1 MISRKHEIIRFA
13 LYALVVVLLN
23 IALQTVFFRIDLTA
37 NDTYSLTRAS
47 RTMVSELEEPLTIKV
62 YITENL
68 PQPYN
73 NLEQT
78 LKDTLQEYALAGN
91 KNFNYDIFLI
101 KNLDKEKSGSSDEY
115 EQDARSYGINPI
127 QIQQVDQ
134 SEINLTSAYMG
145 AAFIHADMIETI
157 PVINPN
163 ENIEYLITSTVMK
176 MQEKTSKLLS
186 LEEDIKLRLYLSSSI
201 FGIAGDLRTYPEQL
215 EAVVDSLN
223 KTNYNRISFEW
234 IDPDNQDAPDADNY
248 NFSAFSFKDD
258 LGRVQ
263 DYYASAVIEY
273 GDDFT
278 SFDVLSRGLFGYSI
292 QDPAEIEDQLNG
304 VVERLIGI
312 GNKIVWLTGH
322 NTISPYG
329 SQQQQQ
335 YAEPTV
341 NSFMNLSSSRYSIK
355 PVQLANEL
363 LPDDAGSMIIARPQP
378 FTQYTDW
385 ELYQIDQ
392 FLMKGGNIAVFTDGF
407 MEYIP
412 QQQGMQAQQQPV
424 YIPRNTGL
432 EKLLEHY
439 GVTVEKAFVMD
450 ENCFRQ
456 QQQTASGIVDIP
468 IYFAP
473 QIKADRINTE
483 LPYMDGIS
491 GLITLN
497 NSPVKI
503 NEDLPEGRT
512 ASILFSSS
520 EDSWIVDDPQQ
531 INLYNP
537 TMIFPPTNPEEKGSR
552 PLAAVVEGS
561 FTSYFADKG
570 VPPQPEAED
579 QSPENGENEPSEE
592 YLIEMDRISREENMV
607 KATDSGK
614 LYVFGSSM
622 AISDNLVDQNGTSTN
637 SIMIMNIIDDM
648 NGNGDFSLMRKKG
661 LNYSPL
667 NETEPAAKTFV
678 KTFNM
683 AFIPILVILA
693 GLLVWFRWHRR
704 QKKIASMFME
714 VDGE

>member
-1 MISRKHEIIRFA
+1 MNRRHEIIRFA

-37 NDTYSLTRAS
+37 NNTYSLTRAS
-47 RTMVSELEEPLTIKV
+47 RSMVSELEEPLTIKV

-78 LKDTLQEYALAGN
+78 IRDTLQEYSLAGN
-91 KNFNYDIFLI
+91 KNFNYDIYLI
-101 KNLDKEKSGSSDEY
+101 KNLDEEKAESSNDF
-115 EQDARSYGINPI
+115 EQDARGYGINPI

-145 AAFIHADMIETI
+145 AAFIHADMIETV

-163 ENIEYLITSTVMK
+163 ENFEYLITSTVMK

-186 LEEDIKLRLYLSSSI
+186 LEDDIHLKLYLSSSI
-201 FGIAGDLRTYPEQL
+201 FGLAGELRTYPEQL
-215 EAVVDSLN
+215 EAVADSLN
-223 KTNYNRISFEW
+223 KTNYNRISYEW
-234 IDPDNQDAPDADNY
+234 IDPDGQPVPETEDY
-248 NFSAFSFKDD
+248 GFSAFSFKDD
-258 LGRVQ
+258 FGRVNK
-263 DYYASAVIEY
+263 YYASAVIEY
-273 GDDFT
+273 GDNFT

-322 NTISPYG
+322 GTISPYS
-329 SQQQQQ
+329 SQQQQ
-335 YAEPTV
+335 YGEPTV
-341 NSFMNLSSSRYSIK
+341 ASVMNLISSRYSIK
-355 PVQLANEL
+355 TADLSTEL

-378 FTQYTDW
+378 FMPYTDW

-392 FLMKGGNIAVFTDGF
+392 FLMKGGNVAVFMDGF
-407 MEYIP
+407 MEYLP
-412 QQQGMQAQQQPV
+412 QQQGMQMQQQAPV
-424 YIPRNTGL
+424 YIPRSTGL

-439 GVTVEKAFVMD
+439 GVSVEQSYVMD
-450 ENCFRQ
+450 ENCFHQ
-456 QQQTASGIVDIP
+456 QQQSAQGIMDIP
-468 IYFAP
+468 VYFAP
-473 QIKADRINTE
+473 QIKPEKINE
-483 LPYMDGIS
+483 EIPYMQGIK

-503 NEDLPEGRT
+503 SEELPEGRT
-512 ASILFSSS
+512 ASVLFSSS
-520 EDSWIVDDPQQ
+520 DDSWIVDDPQQ

-537 TMIFPPTNPEEKGSR
+537 MMIFPPGEEEKGSY

-570 VPPQPEAED
+570 VPEMPEPAED
-579 QSPENGENEPSEE
+579 NSADGEAGADTEE
-592 YLIEMDRISREENMV
+592 YLIEMDRVSREENMINS
-607 KATDSGK
+607 TDNGK
-614 LYVFGSSM
+614 LFVFGSSM
-622 AISDNLVDQNGTSTN
+622 AISDSLVDQNGTSTN
-637 SIMIMNIIDDM
+637 SVLIMNIIDEM

-661 LNYSPL
+661 LNYNPL
-667 NETEPAAKTFV
+667 DETEPGLKTFV

-683 AFIPILVILA
+683 AVIPGLVILA

-704 QKKIASMFME
+704 QRRIAAMFME
-714 VDGE
+714 ADNE